1 LGSDS
6 DSEET
11 ETNKEVACAN
21 PVEEAERQ
29 DDGLAVIEEE
39 EERSSASDEDV
50 NVEKSVEDEGDED
63 ERDEDV
69 IVEKPVEERT
79 IDEDIANVVS
89 IPFRNTDLIG

>member
-1 LGSDS
+1 MGSDS

-29 DDGLAVIEEE
+29 DDSLAVIEEE
-39 EERSSASDEDV
+39 DERSFASDEDV
-50 NVEKSVEDEGDED
+50 NVDKSMEDEGDED
-63 ERDEDV
+63 ERYEDV

-89 IPFRNTDLIG
+89 IPFVIPI